1 MLAALARDPAVV
13 EHMIDGGR
21 YSDALPILE
30 MGRAVYPDR
39 VESLNQLGNAYSEL
53 GRLREAQMTLEGA
66 LKIERARGE
75 TATHQLALTL
85 NNLGLVYNKLHLLSK
100 AEDTIS
106 EAAQIHRFLDDRLG
120 EAQAAMNL
128 ASTYRA
134 EGRLLD
140 AEPLFRQALTIREQM
155 LLESDRDIAIAANN
169 LGVVL
174 IDLKRWDEAAPLLA
188 RALSIWERALGE
200 RHPQTLAALN
210 NLGVLYL
217 HLGRFDAAEP
227 YLARA
232 VKIGAEI
239 LPPHHPHLAAY
250 MNSYALALRK
260 LDRKKEARQFQEAA
274 REAREHYDRANALGF
289 TVDARQTFH

>member
-13 EHMIDGGR
+13 QHLIEQGR
-21 YSDALPILE
+21 YVHALPILE
-30 MGRAVYPDR
+30 IGRAVYPER

-53 GRLREAQMTLEGA
+53 GRLREAQTALERA
-66 LKIERARGE
+66 LEIERARGE
-75 TATHQLALTL
+75 VSTHQLAITL
-85 NNLGLVYNKLHLLSK
+85 NNLGLVYNKLQLLHK
-100 AEDTIS
+100 AEDAMS
-106 EAAQIHRFLDDRLG
+106 EAAGIYRSLEDRLG
-120 EAQAAMNL
+120 EAQTTMNL
-128 ASTYRA
+128 ASTYRV

-140 AEPLFRQALTIREQM
+140 AEPLYRAALAIREQM
-155 LLESDRDIAIAANN
+155 LVATDRNIAVAANN
-169 LGVVL
+169 LGVLL

-188 RALSIWERALGE
+188 RALSIWERTLGE

-217 HLGRFDAAEP
+217 HLGRFDLAEP

-232 VKIGAEI
+232 VKIGAKI
-239 LPPHHPHLAAY
+239 LPPDHPNLAAY
-250 MNSYALALRK
+250 MNSYGLALRK
-260 LDRKKEARQFQEAA
+260 LDRKTEARQFQEAA